1 MCEIPSAVPKPP
13 EPQLPAAP
21 LTARIPARSRGQ
33 VMDWSLVLASQGIEH
48 VIAEPDETGWPRKPL
63 SSEPPG
69 PNSLRGW
76 GLLVTESDHATA
88 LTAIQLYRRDSRRW
102 SLRKTISTNG
112 AIFDGVSLAWV
123 ALTVVFFWLS
133 VNRVGFRE
141 AGILDGAA
149 FASGEWW
156 RLFTATLLHADVLHL
171 ATNALFG
178 FILLGFAAGCYGTG
192 LGLLAAFL
200 AGVGGNLASWA
211 VHGGTMHGLGAS
223 GVVMGA
229 LGLVAVHSLAH
240 LRKPLGAARIIMAS
254 LASGVMLFTL
264 LGLSPGTDVTAHLG
278 GFLSGM
284 AIGSLLALL
293 PPSRY
298 AAIINLAAGL
308 GFTALV
314 IWTWALAFGRIG

>member
-1 MCEIPSAVPKPP
+1 MCKIPSAVPMPP

-48 VIAEPDETGWPRKPL
+48 VIPEPDETGW
-63 SSEPPG
+63 
-69 PNSLRGW
+69 
-76 GLLVTESDHATA
+76 GLMVAESDHTAA
-88 LTAIQLYRRDSRRW
+88 LTAIRLYRRDSRRW

-133 VNRVGFRE
+133 ATRAGFRE

-156 RLFTATLLHADVLHL
+156 RLFTATLLHADVMHL

-211 VHGGTMHGLGAS
+211 VHDKSMHGLGAS

-240 LRKPLGAARIIMAS
+240 LRKPPGAARIIIAS
-254 LASGVMLFTL
+254 LAGGVMLFTL

-278 GFLSGM
+278 GFLSGI

-314 IWTWALAFGRIG
+314 IWTWALALGRIG

>member
-1 MCEIPSAVPKPP
+1 MWEIPSAVPMPS

-21 LTARIPARSRGQ
+21 LTTRIPARSRGQ

-48 VIAEPDETGWPRKPL
+48 VIQAPDETGWPRKPL
-63 SSEPPG
+63 NSEPRG
-69 PNSLRGW
+69 PDSLRRW
-76 GLLVTESDHATA
+76 VLLVAESNHAAA
-88 LTAIQLYRRDSRRW
+88 LTAIRLYRRDNRRW
-102 SLRKTISTNG
+102 SWRKTISTNG

-123 ALTVVFFWLS
+123 ALTLVFFWLS
-133 VNRVGFRE
+133 ATRAGFRE
-141 AGILDGAA
+141 AGILDGSA

-156 RLFTATLLHADVLHL
+156 RLFTATLLHADVPHL

-211 VHGGTMHGLGAS
+211 VHGGSMHGLGAS

-240 LRKPLGAARIIMAS
+240 LRKPPGAVRIFIAS
-254 LASGVMLFTL
+254 LAGGVMLFTL
-264 LGLSPGTDVTAHLG
+264 LGLSPGTDVAAHLG
-278 GFLSGM
+278 GFLSGI
-284 AIGSLLALL
+284 AIGSMLALL
-293 PPSRY
+293 PPFRY
-298 AAIINLAAGL
+298 ASVINLAAGL
-308 GFTALV
+308 GFTVLV
-314 IWTWALAFGRIG
+314 ILTWALALGRIG